1 MDLTVIVCPPN
12 CVVSVHC
19 LNITLYMTLVNN
31 AYIWRKYK
39 LNLVSVPNI
48 SEETA
53 TCFLGKVGVLA
64 VKGATAWIW
73 PQLTDHTQY
82 SRSRAQVVGAQ
93 QRQCENILFV
103 TALRPQSQKLEH
115 SSQEAMSTF
124 APCSPLRFAFLR
136 WLGNI
141 KFLPRN

>member
-1 MDLTVIVCPPN
+1 
-12 CVVSVHC
+12 
-19 LNITLYMTLVNN
+19 MTLVNN
-31 AYIWRKYK
+31 AYIWRKYI

-64 VKGATAWIW
+64 VKGATAELTQLGWIW

-82 SRSRAQVVGAQ
+82 STSRAQVVGAQ

-115 SSQEAMSTF
+115 CSQEAMLTF

-141 KFLPRN
+141 